1 MGRQQRQIM
10 NNLPTCVTPQQR
22 FIYGIHKPAY
32 TVGNLRVGKKIEPL
46 GSVAGQSGLDNSA
59 NFPDGP
65 VSVGQA
71 DWIFEIPNPLPFRGA
86 TYIDQE
92 WADACAV
99 DYGRIGL
106 PQKESVSLTGVLRQA
121 GASSSLFG
129 QLPPAV
135 LLALATC
142 STDPEDLIQLAE
154 LSCAIE
160 KDANGEVVG
169 LAYQKKKSG
178 RIRPVF
184 HNHALFE
191 AVANNPCLP
200 DSYKKVMVLRP
211 GAQGGSEIVG
221 EWAEGGNPLVFEYLR
236 RNSYIAGGHYAAN
249 MADDS
254 VRYAVSALSA
264 RDMQGLRHLY
274 YQRTF
279 VRLAAELGLDLPAEQ
294 RALTVEEL
302 ESLRQKIQ
310 QALAVPD
317 HRERPALATL
327 WGWNFGFDYA
337 PSGYRLHA
345 SHQQIHQQYAMIPE
359 TVAVYANDGVHS
371 RMEIPAFGCGDMV
384 AEVIRA
390 YHEQHGTEFFS
401 DYIAC
406 IRNNERMDGRPDREQ
421 SLVVWEDEH
430 VLLFVPKAQT
440 SQWELQLMAL
450 QDDKGMV
457 VGNIVEADAA
467 TRASL
472 DRGILLAQKCL
483 AGLGARMVT
492 TIEYPK
498 RIGNKGA
505 AGQRLLYA
513 FLPRL
518 PESPGAFSEA
528 QLRFINGHYPE
539 DFAAVC
545 RQQLAALKEE

>member
-1 MGRQQRQIM
+1 M
-10 NNLPTCVTPQQR
+10 NTIRTCVTPDKR
-22 FIYGIHKPAY
+22 FLYGLHKPAY
-32 TVGNLRVGKKIEPL
+32 AVCNLRDQKKIEDL
-46 GSVAGQSGLDNSA
+46 GTIDGQSAVDNQT

-65 VSVGQA
+65 LFIDKA
-71 DWIFEIPNPLPFRGA
+71 DWIFEIPNPFPFKG
-86 TYIDQE
+86 TTFIDQE
-92 WADACAV
+92 WADACAA
-99 DYGRIGL
+99 DFRRIRV
-106 PQKESVSLTGVLRQA
+106 PEKEQTSLTQTLKEAGVSA
-121 GASSSLFG
+121 SLFS

-142 STDPEDLIQLAE
+142 STDPQDLIQLAE
-154 LSCAIE
+154 LSCHIE
-160 KDANGEVVG
+160 KDSGGVPVG
-169 LAYQKKKSG
+169 LRYRKKKNA

-191 AVANNPCLP
+191 AVANNACLP

-221 EWAEGGNPLVFEYLR
+221 EWPGNDDTHVFEYLR

-249 MADDS
+249 MADDA
-254 VRYAVSALSA
+254 VRYSTRDLAAA
-264 RDMQGLRHLY
+264 DMQGLRHLY
-274 YQRTF
+274 YQRTYI
-279 VRLAAELGLDLPAEQ
+279 RLAAELGLELPAGQKGLSPEQ
-294 RALTVEEL
+294 L
-302 ESLRQKIQ
+302 ESLRLQVLH
-310 QALAVPD
+310 AMDNRDMASP
-317 HRERPALATL
+317 ATL

-359 TVAVYANDGVHS
+359 MVAAYAGDLETACG
-371 RMEIPAFGCGDMV
+371 ELPAFGCGDMV
-384 AEVIRA
+384 AEVMRHYRA
-390 YHEQHGTEFFS
+390 QYDTDFFA
-401 DYIAC
+401 DYIGC
-406 IRNNERMDGRPDREQ
+406 IQNNRRMDGRTDRES

-430 VLLFVPKAQT
+430 AMLFVPKAQT

-450 QDDKGMV
+450 HNEEGKV
-457 VGNIVEADAA
+457 VGNIVEGDSA

-472 DRGILLAQKCL
+472 DRGILLAQKAL
-483 AGLGARMVT
+483 AALGARMVT
-492 TIEYPK
+492 SIEYPK
-498 RIGNKGA
+498 RIGRKGEP
-505 AGQRLLYA
+505 GQHLLYA

-545 RQQLAALKEE
+545 RQQLAKLDLCRI